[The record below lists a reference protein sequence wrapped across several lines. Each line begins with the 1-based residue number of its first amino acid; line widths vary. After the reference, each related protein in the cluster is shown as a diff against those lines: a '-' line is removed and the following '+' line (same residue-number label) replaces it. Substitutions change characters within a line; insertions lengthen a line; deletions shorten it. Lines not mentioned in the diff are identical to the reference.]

1 MKASPSIE
9 YYSEVSEE
17 GEEEMEEQEAE
28 QDEEIN
34 ATKDAVR
41 KESKQ
46 ISTQ

>member
-17 GEEEMEEQEAE
+17 GEEEMEEPEAE
-28 QDEEIN
+28 QDEDTT

-46 ISTQ
+46 IST